1 MIRANIYRIM
11 IGSPSDIVD
20 EVMVAKKIIL
30 QWSCLNAEAHHIVVL
45 PLHWKENA
53 YPGVGKHPQKMLDK
67 QLVEKSDMLV
77 CIFGSKI
84 GTATDTSDSGSIEE
98 IEEHIKAGKQVMI
111 FFKKSSEDI
120 YSIDKEQLDKLKQ
133 FREEYKD
140 KALWVDYDD
149 AHEFGEL
156 FQQKLGLFINANWL
170 NEDTDEI
177 ITEENN
183 KIQFSEE
190 ELQIFA
196 HWSQDNTGTP
206 YTHMTFMGNR
216 TEIHLAFRYGVTLY
230 TPQDRAWWEDFM
242 ERLSVLDY
250 IRLDKYDQYRH
261 PLYKITAKGYEF
273 GGSIEIK
280 GN

>member
-1 MIRANIYRIM
+1 MTRGNIYRVM

-20 EVMVAKKIIL
+20 EIKAAKRIIL
-30 QWSCLNAEAHHIVVL
+30 EWSCLNAEAHNVVVL

-77 CIFGSKI
+77 CIFGSRI

-111 FFKKSSEDI
+111 FFKKSTEDI
-120 YSIDKEQLDKLKQ
+120 YTIDKDQLDKLRQ
-133 FREEYKD
+133 FREDYKG
-140 KALWVDYDD
+140 KALWIDYEDVR
-149 AHEFGEL
+149 EFEDL
-156 FQQKLGLFINANWL
+156 FQQKLVLFINANWL
-170 NEDTDEI
+170 NADIDAMEQEHD
-177 ITEENN
+177 
-183 KIQFSEE
+183 KQVGFSEE

-196 HWSQDNTGTP
+196 HWAQDNTGTP

-216 TEIHLAFRYGVTLY
+216 TEIHLAYKYGVTLH
-230 TPQDRAWWEDFM
+230 TPQEKAQWEDFM
-242 ERLSVLDY
+242 ERLCALDY
-250 IRLDKYDQYRH
+250 IRLDNYDKYNH

-273 GGSIEIK
+273 GKSLK
-280 GN
+280 VKDN